1 MTTIPNI
8 HHCWSSPDSDL
19 SFLEILTPRVPL
31 SAQPAYVLMIHLTS
45 GYARIV
51 EVA

>member
-1 MTTIPNI
+1 MYLPNI
-8 HHCWSSPDSDL
+8 HRCWSSPGCDL
-19 SFLEILTPRVPL
+19 SFLEILTPRPPL
-31 SAQPAYVLMIHLTS
+31 SAQPAYVLMVHLTS